1 MIIHDN
7 LLEFD
12 QPTFERAIEIVESIR
27 SLYPKG
33 SCANCGRNKKKKKKG
48 NRYELYRCNDCTT
61 AYYCSKSCRKAHVR
75 HAQDCI
81 QLIKCRKYI
90 FVHRDNHPA
99 YKINE
104 DKSKIPNKEV
114 YHVFVMKEGSPVTQ
128 EFSIERNKMI
138 NDSFIFRVQVEEFS
152 SQAKQALAHDKS
164 KCRNC
169 ILCKILKN
177 SLF

>member
-1 MIIHDN
+1 M
-7 LLEFD
+7 
-12 QPTFERAIEIVESIR
+12 
-27 SLYPKG
+27 
-33 SCANCGRNKKKKKKG
+33 
-48 NRYELYRCNDCTT
+48 
-61 AYYCSKSCRKAHVR
+61 R

-104 DKSKIPNKEV
+104 DISKIPNKEV
-114 YHVFVMKEGSPVTQ
+114 FRVFMMKEGSPVTQ

-177 SLF
+177 SCFNCELGMKMEKNTALIVD